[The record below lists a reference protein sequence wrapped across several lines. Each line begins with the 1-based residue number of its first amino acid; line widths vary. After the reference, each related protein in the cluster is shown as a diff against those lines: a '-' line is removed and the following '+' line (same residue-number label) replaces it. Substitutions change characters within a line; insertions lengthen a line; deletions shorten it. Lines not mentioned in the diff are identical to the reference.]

1 MKTTSSFILSVVAK
15 QLHYVRCAPQS
26 RHVSPI
32 FTSVPL
38 AKTEGSFQ
46 GAGPPRA
53 LEESQ
58 YNALIT
64 MAKGHGHLVQREQ
77 FSLALKEFIK
87 REKFLRGHVDFI
99 TLALRRMGEFGLQQ
113 DLLSYNRLL
122 DIFPKDRFNPKT
134 SWTLCGPMEEHGV
147 RPDYTT
153 YDLLCE
159 VFGKT
164 SLPVEKCQRLAY
176 WFDRY
181 ENADPYQIKG
191 ALPEAQIEL
200 SRLTLQRV
208 CGKGGVVT
216 EIKGSDDFVLSAS
229 SAAQRKLLES
239 LDTLENALL
248 CVEGP
253 HRIWMKKTEQFYYS
267 VTLLPRQADDLRQS
281 GEGAVLGVCMC
292 SPRSHDNL
300 KLWLRS
306 MLEQHSSLRDVTV
319 AYNVTT
325 EETHIHTG
333 MKGPVQLTDSTTSRS
348 LLESEV

>member
-1 MKTTSSFILSVVAK
+1 MKYTSTFILSVVAK
-15 QLHYVRCAPQS
+15 QLHCVRCAPQS

-32 FTSVPL
+32 CTSVAL
-38 AKTEGSFQ
+38 AKDESSFQ
-46 GAGPPRA
+46 EAGPPRT

-77 FSLALKEFIK
+77 FSVVLKEFIK

-113 DLLSYNRLL
+113 DLLTYNRLI
-122 DIFPKDRFNPKT
+122 DIFPKNRFKPKNLLDAVWPRPLPQIELALRLLT
-134 SWTLCGPMEEHGV
+134 KMEEHGV

-164 SLPVEKCQRLAY
+164 SLPVDKCLRLAY
-176 WFDRY
+176 WLDKY

-216 EIKGSDDFVLSAS
+216 EIKVSAVMD
-229 SAAQRKLLES
+229 AH
-239 LDTLENALL
+239 
-248 CVEGP
+248 V
-253 HRIWMKKTEQFYYS
+253 
-267 VTLLPRQADDLRQS
+267 
-281 GEGAVLGVCMC
+281 GAVVHAWFGCIGVWWECTSSVC
-292 SPRSHDNL
+292 AIHCVTGPYFL
-300 KLWLRS
+300 CI
-306 MLEQHSSLRDVTV
+306 SLRHSNSSFLTLWTQPIHVHTNTSVCTWTNTSTWANTTV
-319 AYNVTT
+319 CTWAN
-325 EETHIHTG
+325 
-333 MKGPVQLTDSTTSRS
+333 TSVCTWG
-348 LLESEV
+348 LLL

>member
-1 MKTTSSFILSVVAK
+1 MKTTSSFISSVVAK

-122 DIFPKDRFNPKT
+122 DIFPKDRFKPKNLLDAVWPRPLPQIELALRLLT
-134 SWTLCGPMEEHGV
+134 KMEEHGV

-216 EIKGSDDFVLSAS
+216 EIKVSAIMDV
-229 SAAQRKLLES
+229 ALGVWS
-239 LDTLENALL
+239 LWEWSFPVTSPLAL
-248 CVEGP
+248 CVWVVGWV
-253 HRIWMKKTEQFYYS
+253 HVYMCVCRC
-267 VTLLPRQADDLRQS
+267 
-281 GEGAVLGVCMC
+281 GCMC
-292 SPRSHDNL
+292 
-300 KLWLRS
+300 
-306 MLEQHSSLRDVTV
+306 MCVCGCDVSY
-319 AYNVTT
+319 AMSIIIYGVTCSVY
-325 EETHIHTG
+325 
-333 MKGPVQLTDSTTSRS
+333 PVIL
-348 LLESEV
+348 